1 MQRFLGL
8 ALIVMVLALPRGLAA
23 QTPASGASEESLTMT
38 MEMQKSLARRSL
50 EMWSSRTQDDPAQI
64 FAPNYANHQE
74 PLAAGGVS
82 TIDLA
87 AWEAVVAA
95 NHRAFPDLT
104 VAVLM
109 QVGEGDVVATHWRF
123 TATQTGP
130 YEELAPTGRPVSWT
144 GMQMDRFENGRIA
157 ETWVSWDKFTMFQQL
172 GLIEQTQ

>member
-1 MQRFLGL
+1 MRRILWFFLVL
-8 ALIVMVLALPRGLAA
+8 LVLAPPHGVSA
-23 QTPASGASEESLTMT
+23 QTTGGGASEESLTMT

-104 VAVLM
+104 VAILM

-130 YEELAPTGRPVSWT
+130 YEGLAPTGRPVSWT

-157 ETWVSWDKFTMFQQL
+157 ETWVSWDKFTLFQQL